1 MKVCLLATIFL
12 LAAGCSVSESSST
25 ESSEEETQSDAIEE
39 NKDSSN
45 ASEEENNENAN
56 SDEGMEGEETVR
68 TYLKN
73 ELTGPDKE
81 LKQALSESNDA
92 VLDYVNEHYKSL
104 FTEDNFE
111 TFINKYYV
119 MVWLPYAYDVGYEL
133 EPIDIQTE
141 KVEDIE
147 NDAYHFEVEVQY
159 SKDGEVGTANVT
171 GRINTNDQGKITVIR
186 FKDNRLEDK
195 LRDN

>member
-1 MKVCLLATIFL
+1 MKTALLAIIFL
-12 LAAGCSVSESSST
+12 IAAGCSVSESSST
-25 ESSEEETQSDAIEE
+25 EPAEEEKKSVASEE
-39 NKDSSN
+39 NKDSSR
-45 ASEEENNENAN
+45 AAEEENSEISN
-56 SDEGMEGEETVR
+56 SDEGVEGEETVR

-73 ELTGPDKE
+73 ELTGPDEE
-81 LKQALSESNDA
+81 LEQALSESNDA

-119 MVWLPYAYDVGYEL
+119 MVWLPSAYDLGYEL